1 MVAGEHIPLLR
12 ATTALVS
19 PSPSPTDHD
28 PETSHP
34 RRRAREPNE
43 PNHAGPTSDATTSS
57 VPAAATNASI
67 SNVGYDTVR
76 RLVRD
81 VRPVEAL
88 AFVPLS
94 FAEMALMKVTGTVA
108 GSVYKSLVDLDAGL
122 FFDTMRTAVL
132 YYLLFACLSAAQ
144 EYVKY
149 GLALA
154 WRRRLTGLLHEA
166 YFREGGRLREVTRGV
181 DGVDNC
187 DQRMTSEVAGLC
199 ATLADIVSKVAASPF
214 KVVFYGYVAGGYIGF
229 TSLCVVIVYFVGS
242 VCLQKVVA
250 WPLARALVRLERAEG
265 DFRASHMRVRKGG
278 ADIGL
283 QGSRVAEARAVGGR
297 LEAVLGVQGVVVVWR
312 AAVMGVT
319 RVVDY
324 GGAMV
329 NYAVVAMAIFWG
341 GRGVDSGDS
350 QDSGDRAAFVSNASF
365 FTLTLVYT
373 LTEVVDLGPSVSAV
387 VSLLSRV
394 YGLLDAL
401 VGDAGTGVIGHD
413 RAAQTQDV
421 AASAEDGRSTSL
433 HGARSLVSRSPRG
446 AYEVVMMPTVFERG
460 GSARTTMEIAVVSL
474 TGSSILDEVAR
485 VFPAAPLSPFGAAF
499 YHHERRDKHRKPSTP
514 RGRSVTCVMTLQA
527 RPATDFDSMD
537 SSLGAYLEWEAA
549 MTSELASVTSGTSPA
564 LWCDSVDPKTGRAL
578 RETRAASSAPSAPS
592 AACWSEVRAF
602 HTFLKYPVDDTGVCP
617 LVVHPIHGSQTYP
630 VSFFTTASPEVCIA
644 ALRSIGTL
652 ATNEPENGIGVG
664 SDVVLSL
671 ENENIYA
678 GDTDVADD
686 GRDGGDRRQPLLTSI
701 NLVLQPNRHTLITGP
716 NGAGKTT
723 LLRHLCRRL
732 QSSVEQRTAGGRA
745 AATSGPALSD
755 DNYYMFLPQLPLI
768 GPGQFLWQQLAYPT
782 DAKPSESDM
791 LDALQRVG
799 LGHLPA
805 ALPDGLS
812 TKRDW
817 STYLSFGEQQ
827 RLCIARVCLRKPAF
841 AFLDEAA
848 SGTDAASAARLIRE
862 VQRASTVV
870 LVAHDVSGLQGMF
883 PVRVDL

>member
-1 MVAGEHIPLLR
+1 MIQTHIGMVAGEHIPLLR

-297 LEAVLGVQGVVVVWR
+297 LEAVLGVQGVVV
-312 AAVMGVT
+312 AA
-319 RVVDY
+319 
-324 GGAMV
+324 
-329 NYAVVAMAIFWG
+329 
-341 GRGVDSGDS
+341 
-350 QDSGDRAAFVSNASF
+350 
-365 FTLTLVYT
+365 
-373 LTEVVDLGPSVSAV
+373 
-387 VSLLSRV
+387 
-394 YGLLDAL
+394 
-401 VGDAGTGVIGHD
+401 
-413 RAAQTQDV
+413 
-421 AASAEDGRSTSL
+421 
-433 HGARSLVSRSPRG
+433 
-446 AYEVVMMPTVFERG
+446 
-460 GSARTTMEIAVVSL
+460 
-474 TGSSILDEVAR
+474 
-485 VFPAAPLSPFGAAF
+485 
-499 YHHERRDKHRKPSTP
+499 HE
-514 RGRSVTCVMTLQA
+514 
-527 RPATDFDSMD
+527 
-537 SSLGAYLEWEAA
+537 
-549 MTSELASVTSGTSPA
+549 
-564 LWCDSVDPKTGRAL
+564 
-578 RETRAASSAPSAPS
+578 
-592 AACWSEVRAF
+592 
-602 HTFLKYPVDDTGVCP
+602 
-617 LVVHPIHGSQTYP
+617 
-630 VSFFTTASPEVCIA
+630 
-644 ALRSIGTL
+644 
-652 ATNEPENGIGVG
+652 GIGE
-664 SDVVLSL
+664 VL
-671 ENENIYA
+671 
-678 GDTDVADD
+678 
-686 GRDGGDRRQPLLTSI
+686 
-701 NLVLQPNRHTLITGP
+701 
-716 NGAGKTT
+716 
-723 LLRHLCRRL
+723 
-732 QSSVEQRTAGGRA
+732 
-745 AATSGPALSD
+745 
-755 DNYYMFLPQLPLI
+755 
-768 GPGQFLWQQLAYPT
+768 
-782 DAKPSESDM
+782 
-791 LDALQRVG
+791 
-799 LGHLPA
+799 
-805 ALPDGLS
+805 
-812 TKRDW
+812 
-817 STYLSFGEQQ
+817 
-827 RLCIARVCLRKPAF
+827 
-841 AFLDEAA
+841 
-848 SGTDAASAARLIRE
+848 
-862 VQRASTVV
+862 
-870 LVAHDVSGLQGMF
+870 
-883 PVRVDL
+883 